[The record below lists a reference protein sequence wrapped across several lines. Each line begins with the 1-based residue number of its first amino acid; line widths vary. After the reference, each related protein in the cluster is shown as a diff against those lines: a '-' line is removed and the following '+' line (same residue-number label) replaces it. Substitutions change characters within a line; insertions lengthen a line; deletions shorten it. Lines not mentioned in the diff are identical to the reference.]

1 MKNFTPSNN
10 MEPDNARS
18 ICQFLTSKNIIF
30 SRLFHKDYKGV
41 DYIIS
46 ADILDT
52 VLKELSMHQHIG
64 YRFHFNIIDGAVG
77 KFTAFLKD
85 EDDDE

>member
-1 MKNFTPSNN
+1 MERNGTERNGTERNNFP
-10 MEPDNARS
+10 
-18 ICQFLTSKNIIF
+18 KNIIF

-52 VLKELSMHQHIG
+52 VLKELSMHKHIG

-85 EDDDE
+85 EEDDE